1 MAIVQSAEIPEFKI
15 SFANTKSP
23 QGTRKELITV
33 YTIIGFD
40 SGRMI
45 LQKIFASEAPS
56 NLAASLKETEI
67 VSIKPFAIK
76 YPKPEPAE

>member
-33 YTIIGFD
+33 YTIIGFE
-40 SGRMI
+40 SGNVGAVMDGDLDGFI
-45 LQKIFASEAPS
+45 NAYLKAEATG
-56 NLAASLKETEI
+56 NWAK
-67 VSIKPFAIK
+67 K
-76 YPKPEPAE
+76 